1 MTRGL
6 ETPSAIRPL
15 PKLPLS
21 KRTEYLSQ
29 ASISSSS
36 EIIQQLAQNTSLSIW
51 NATQL
56 SLGALLHGEKIFQNL
71 GEAFFA
77 LIPSWD
83 VQDGSSPTFV
93 DTMSLEKCTSS
104 FYSVNPT
111 GLFTNQANLATV
123 NLVLP
128 LSVFQTSRNFSEPG
142 FSQSTVVFCIFV
154 QIATQVSIPRSYPT
168 WQSSQT
174 TRSS

>member
-1 MTRGL
+1 LVATLHRPRSEPWGHDAG
-6 ETPSAIRPL
+6 PGNAFSAIRPL

-83 VQDGSSPTFV
+83 VQDRSSPTFV
-93 DTMSLEKCTSS
+93 DTMSQEKCTSS
-104 FYSVNPT
+104 FYSGEPNRAVYESSQFSNSQF
-111 GLFTNQANLATV
+111 GSS
-123 NLVLP
+123 P
-128 LSVFQTSRNFSEPG
+128 LCFSNFS
-142 FSQSTVVFCIFV
+142 QLL
-154 QIATQVSIPRSYPT
+154 
-168 WQSSQT
+168 
-174 TRSS
+174 